1 MACRVYIPGTT
12 GWLYRRPD
20 TVFVTVLG
28 WYGSLAL
35 VGGVHVCNTS
45 ESPSHFVSQRLR
57 YRTAI
62 QPSYNPKITADR
74 VDVSRNPRT
83 QAVFR
88 LYLQQLALPRKA
100 YLVSSS
106 TTLARSLALFSRT
119 DYARERYVSPRIP
132 HTHGD
137 LFRAG
142 SRGGLGRRGRG
153 RAGRHVFGGK
163 CGGSPDA
170 KTHPTAHAR
179 DCDDLQDPLNDTH
192 ARWRRGDVTARRGV
206 GRQPTSAASLCYTL
220 ADATTTGCPVP
231 CCALG
236 QLPCAANFRRP
247 VSAAV

>member
-62 QPSYNPKITADR
+62 QPSYNPKITADG

-83 QAVFR
+83 QAAFR

-100 YLVSSS
+100 CMVSSS

-119 DYARERYVSPRIP
+119 DYARERDVSPRIP
-132 HTHGD
+132 NTQGD

-142 SRGGLGRRGRG
+142 SRGGLGGRGRG
-153 RAGRHVFGGK
+153 RRWQYKEFIYTNTRYEDTVRHWLRR
-163 CGGSPDA
+163 PR
-170 KTHPTAHAR
+170 TAY
-179 DCDDLQDPLNDTH
+179 LQ
-192 ARWRRGDVTARRGV
+192 
-206 GRQPTSAASLCYTL
+206 
-220 ADATTTGCPVP
+220 
-231 CCALG
+231 
-236 QLPCAANFRRP
+236 RP
-247 VSAAV
+247 VSTAADRHDLKLGMPVRNWMGPLPVRK